1 MKKHIQP
8 GLCMLLGFFGRTE
21 NLLML
26 SRSTVVMRVFGVAV
40 AESVCIDDIT
50 GELDVVVLRNESQ

>member
-1 MKKHIQP
+1 
-8 GLCMLLGFFGRTE
+8 MLLGFFGRTE

-40 AESVCIDDIT
+40 AESVCIDDIA
-50 GELDVVVLRNESQ
+50 GELDVIVLRNESQ